1 MKQNRWTSWIAWLT
15 LLPIIIILGDSYGL
29 WNVIKMS
36 SDVFTKLFMSIG
48 ALLVAFG
55 IFNNP
60 TDKKSY

>member
-29 WNVIKMS
+29 WNVINM
-36 SDVFTKLFMSIG
+36 DADTFTKLFMSVG

-55 IFNNP
+55 IFNDP
-60 TDKKSY
+60 TNKTNF

>member
-1 MKQNRWTSWIAWLT
+1 MKQNRWTSWVAWLT

-29 WNVIKMS
+29 WNVIRMS

-55 IFNNP
+55 IFQNP
-60 TDKKSY
+60 TDKDNF